1 MTELQYVY
9 AGRGCRW
16 QARVQLWA
24 DDLVAACPVELTLWD
39 AEIQALPGF
48 DPARGHLVA
57 ARTIP
62 RADGDALLAT
72 LRGLAVPLVPE
83 AELLGGYGGETHE
96 LRVRRG
102 DCATSLRWWL
112 DVPAGWSE
120 AAAVAA
126 TLRAWIA
133 GWRDDLLA
141 GGSAAGAA
149 GLRGPEA
156 AARQDGPEPAA
167 RQDGPDAG

>member
-62 RADGDALLAT
+62 RADGDALLAA

-126 TLRAWIA
+126 TLRARVE
-133 GWRDDLLA
+133 GWRDELV
-141 GGSAAGAA
+141 AGASA
-149 GLRGPEA
+149 
-156 AARQDGPEPAA
+156 EPAA
-167 RQDGPDAG
+167 RQGGPDASAEAAAQAEPGAG